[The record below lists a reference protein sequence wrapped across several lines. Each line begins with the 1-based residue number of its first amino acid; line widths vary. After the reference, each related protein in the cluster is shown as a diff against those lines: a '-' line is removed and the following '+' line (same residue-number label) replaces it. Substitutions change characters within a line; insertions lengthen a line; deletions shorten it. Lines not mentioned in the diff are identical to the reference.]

1 MVIVVSTVQTIP
13 AKPVAP
19 HRVRVAAYARVSTG
33 SERQLSSLSEQVSHY
48 SRLIQS
54 TPGWDYAGVYID
66 EGLTGTKTTTRQ
78 GLQELLT
85 QARAGGIDIILCK
98 SISRL
103 ARNTVDLLA
112 IIRELTT
119 LGVSVRFEREGI
131 DTATAD
137 GELLLTLLASFAQE
151 ESRSLSDNVKWSIQ
165 RRFARGV
172 PNSTLIYGYRWEDG
186 QFVIEPR
193 EAEAIQLAYKWFTQ
207 EGISPETITDRL
219 NKAGYRSRFG
229 KQIEPNLVRRALRNE
244 RYTGMMVLQK
254 YYSTH
259 IGQNNPHRNTG
270 QLPKYL
276 VEDSHPAII
285 TRELFEAAQAEITR
299 RKQGGWAAIPTINT
313 GCFTARITCMTC
325 GKHYQRKSH
334 TKAGGKERYWRCWS
348 ACKGKG
354 NPCRGHNLRETMLQ
368 SLMMIVLGLERFE
381 EQVVMARVEMI
392 EAFSDRLDIYLV
404 DGTTHTAWLDEKGHA
419 RP

>member
-1 MVIVVSTVQTIP
+1 MRVVARTVQAIP

-19 HRVRVAAYARVSTG
+19 RRVRVGAYARVSTG

-48 SRLIQS
+48 SRLIQA

-66 EGLTGTKTTTRQ
+66 EGITGTKTTTRD
-78 GLQELLT
+78 GLQDLLT
-85 QARAGGIDIILCK
+85 QARAGKVDVVLCK

-112 IIRELTT
+112 IIRELKA

-131 DTATAD
+131 DTATSD

-165 RRFARGV
+165 RRFTQGI

-186 QFVIEPR
+186 QFVIQPE
-193 EAEAIQLAYKWFTQ
+193 EAEAIRLAYEWFTQ
-207 EGISPETITDRL
+207 EGISPETIAARL
-219 NKAGYRSRFG
+219 NQKGYRSRFG
-229 KQIEPNLVRRALRNE
+229 KRIEPNLIRRALRNE

-254 YYSTH
+254 YYSSR

-276 VEDSHPAII
+276 VEDSHLAII
-285 TRELFEAAQAEITR
+285 TGELFEAAQAEIAR
-299 RKQGGWAAIPTINT
+299 RKQGGLAAIPTINT
-313 GCFTARITCMTC
+313 GCVTARITCAGC
-325 GKHYQRKSH
+325 GKHYQRKSR
-334 TKAGGKERYWRCWS
+334 TTAGGKERYWRCWS
-348 ACKGKG
+348 ACKGNG
-354 NPCRGHNLRETMLQ
+354 NPCRGHNLRETMLETIMTC
-368 SLMMIVLGLERFE
+368 LLGLEVFDPHT
-381 EQVVMARVEMI
+381 VMTHVEAI
-392 EAFSDRLDIYLV
+392 EAFPDRLDIHLLEGITRTV
-404 DGTTHTAWLDEKGHA
+404 WLDEKGHA
-419 RP
+419 R